1 MNNAK
6 NNILPNLAIFSVMP
20 FVLNFILG
28 RMYGGMTKTL
38 KTLGPCDLNEIPW
51 MRDVL
56 ASIIIGVI
64 FSLFAYIADKEME
77 KSKKSIGIDS
87 YPRMK
92 FDNFGTAILFF
103 SLLFFGFIFLFAIR
117 EYFKRSLGITFFQFC
132 STQVPWLE
140 ILATSIIFGT
150 ILAIG
155 FSKTPESEKKD
166 DGNSNNQIADKEDK
180 KE

>member
-1 MNNAK
+1 ME
-6 NNILPNLAIFSVMP
+6 
-20 FVLNFILG
+20 
-28 RMYGGMTKTL
+28 
-38 KTLGPCDLNEIPW
+38 D
-51 MRDVL
+51 
-56 ASIIIGVI
+56 VI
-64 FSLFAYIADKEME
+64 FSIAVGGVLSLFVFIDDRVMSKGN
-77 KSKKSIGIDS
+77 KSKGLGSF
-87 YPRMK
+87 PRMK
-92 FDNFGTAILFF
+92 FDNFWTAILFF
-103 SLLFFGFIFLFAIR
+103 SSLFFGFIFLFAIR